1 MWNRAIAPALA
12 FGGLLL
18 AGSAGAQDSERYRLE
33 KTPEGYVRMDTR
45 TGELWM
51 CRERRDE
58 LVCRR
63 AADALEED
71 GPAATDALRARI
83 TALEARVETL
93 ERALGE
99 ERSSGLPSEEEF
111 EQTMGLME
119 RFFRRFMDIVEGLEK
134 DEPQPQDSAPVDPN
148 RT

>member
-1 MWNRAIAPALA
+1 MRNTAIALA
-12 FGGLLL
+12 GLLL
-18 AGSAGAQDSERYRLE
+18 TGLASGAVAQDSERYRLE

-63 AADALEED
+63 AADQRED
-71 GPAATDALRARI
+71 SGSVEMQALRARI
-83 TALEARVETL
+83 AALETRVESL
-93 ERALGE
+93 EHALGE
-99 ERSSGLPSEEEF
+99 ARSSGLPSEEEF

-119 RFFRRFMDIVEGLEK
+119 RFFHRFMDIVEGLEQN
-134 DEPQPQDSAPVDPN
+134 EPQPQETAPADPG